1 MWEKRLQSSRL
12 FDQSLFQVVWPCC
25 AMAIGPLCYGYRPV
39 VPLPSTAKR
48 IILVVHGQ
56 ESCEMLEQT
65 PRREADTT
73 GATASS
79 GAAYENDRSRLFFAL
94 VLLLMALAVVLV
106 KDREFWF
113 GDAETAVADET
124 SPEWVPSSVVQP
136 PTAPAAKAKQHV
148 AAAKSSAKPAIAGP
162 AAIAISRNVIPPL
175 EVEVVGGNTDSKS
188 RASSSTPAEQGPATA
203 AAERVQIEAPARP
216 QPVAVSYP
224 LLGRQMKVQGS
235 VLLQALIGADGV
247 IRNLRVLS
255 GPAILAS
262 AAREAARQWQFK
274 PYLQNGQAVET
285 QANITVNFT
294 IKVMNNGAR
303 DQMDSVVASS
313 RGGE

>member
-1 MWEKRLQSSRL
+1 
-12 FDQSLFQVVWPCC
+12 
-25 AMAIGPLCYGYRPV
+25 
-39 VPLPSTAKR
+39 
-48 IILVVHGQ
+48 
-56 ESCEMLEQT
+56 
-65 PRREADTT
+65 
-73 GATASS
+73 
-79 GAAYENDRSRLFFAL
+79 
-94 VLLLMALAVVLV
+94 
-106 KDREFWF
+106 
-113 GDAETAVADET
+113 
-124 SPEWVPSSVVQP
+124 
-136 PTAPAAKAKQHV
+136 
-148 AAAKSSAKPAIAGP
+148 
-162 AAIAISRNVIPPL
+162 
-175 EVEVVGGNTDSKS
+175 
-188 RASSSTPAEQGPATA
+188 
-203 AAERVQIEAPARP
+203 
-216 QPVAVSYP
+216 
-224 LLGRQMKVQGS
+224 MKVQGS